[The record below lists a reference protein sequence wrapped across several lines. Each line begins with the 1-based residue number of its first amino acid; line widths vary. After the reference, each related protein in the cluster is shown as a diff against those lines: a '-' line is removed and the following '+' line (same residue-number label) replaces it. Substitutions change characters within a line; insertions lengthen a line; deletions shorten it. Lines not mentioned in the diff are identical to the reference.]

1 MQPVSVLR
9 WRMLNSP
16 EKMEI
21 SKYVP
26 GCDLGVVFPPVRHQ
40 RNRSGW
46 YENSTRWTNEF
57 RLVPKHWSAW
67 VWKSFANISLAIKEF
82 LRIENGN
89 LYANY
94 QMNKSIKN
102 QIYPKINHN
111 TSPWADC
118 TIRQSGCHQNSYCCY
133 HTTWETNRYANQLT
147 SPGFQ

>member
-1 MQPVSVLR
+1 M
-9 WRMLNSP
+9 
-16 EKMEI
+16 
-21 SKYVP
+21 
-26 GCDLGVVFPPVRHQ
+26 
-40 RNRSGW
+40 
-46 YENSTRWTNEF
+46 
-57 RLVPKHWSAW
+57 VPKHWSAW

-89 LYANY
+89 LYTNY

-147 SPGFQ
+147 SPGFQQRSAVLGIDVFKGSNQTYWKMEVEIYVLIYAKCAFIFWIRPS